1 MATWEN
7 KYTELSNVNNGN
19 KIEDS
24 DVIIAEHA
32 NVALQNTAHLKT
44 LLNNSVI
51 RDVTIDSANKRMVL
65 TIATKGNNDS
75 SATISTVYINANNVG
90 AVSLDVADYVSGTT
104 RSYIYNFGSS
114 FLISSIDTNNSSK
127 KNTLNISKNSATL
140 TTGDGTNTKIIDLT
154 QTLEYF
160 SLNGTIRYKS
170 NEQIVSGASIF
181 CTCLLK
187 YILDSSDVGYSIP
200 DGAYIQA
207 NGYIT
212 IGDDFLIVSIRKYQ
226 NGLFFVTYDTT
237 YNRFEEKYVM
247 RMNEATFT
255 LLN

>member
-7 KYTELSNVNNGN
+7 KYTELSNVNSGN

-51 RDVTIDSANKRMVL
+51 RDVAIDSANKRMVL

-90 AVSLDVADYVSGTT
+90 AVSLDVADSISGTT

-114 FLISSIDTNNSSK
+114 FLISSIDINNSNK
-127 KNTLNISKNSATL
+127 KNTLSISKDSATL

-154 QTLEYF
+154 TKMYSVNIDGKIRNQSNEIVGTAKIVTNLKLRFTNTIDLIINQIPQINEVMAFGYFNVNGQTKKVSSISRSGDVIVFSDEELEEYF
-160 SLNGTIRYKS
+160 GYYLAP
-170 NEQIVSGASIF
+170 E
-181 CTCLLK
+181 
-187 YILDSSDVGYSIP
+187 DVTS
-200 DGAYIQA
+200 
-207 NGYIT
+207 
-212 IGDDFLIVSIRKYQ
+212 
-226 NGLFFVTYDTT
+226 
-237 YNRFEEKYVM
+237 
-247 RMNEATFT
+247 FT
-255 LLN
+255 VD

>member
-7 KYTELSNVNNGN
+7 KYTELSNVNSGN

-32 NVALQNTAHLKT
+32 NVALQNAAHLKT

-90 AVSLDVADYVSGTT
+90 AVGLDVADSVSGTT

-114 FLISSIDTNNSSK
+114 FLISSIDTNNSNK
-127 KNTLNISKNSATL
+127 KNTLNISKNAATL
-140 TTGDGTNTKIIDLT
+140 TTGDGTNIKEIDLT
-154 QTLEYF
+154 TKMYNVKIYGRIRNQSNNEIVGTAEIITNLKLRFTNTIDLIINQIPSIHQVMALGILYVNNETKKVSAISRGYNGIVFCDDELYEY
-160 SLNGTIRYKS
+160 
-170 NEQIVSGASIF
+170 
-181 CTCLLK
+181 
-187 YILDSSDVGYSIP
+187 SSYYLAPEDVTSFQV
-200 DGAYIQA
+200 D
-207 NGYIT
+207 
-212 IGDDFLIVSIRKYQ
+212 
-226 NGLFFVTYDTT
+226 
-237 YNRFEEKYVM
+237 
-247 RMNEATFT
+247 
-255 LLN
+255 